1 MTDTEACVESKD
13 FFKDPDLFVD
23 PHPYYDDIRARCP
36 VMREP
41 FHDVVMVTGFDEAL
55 EVYSNSTTWSSCNTV
70 AGPGFPVPLE
80 GDDVSDLIDQHR
92 DELPFS
98 DQLPSFDPPTHTVQ
112 RGLLMRL
119 ITPKRMKE
127 NEEFM
132 WGLAD
137 RQIDEFLA
145 QGTCEFVREYAGP
158 YTLLVVADL
167 LGVPQGDFAKIR
179 SRMTTRPA
187 ERALGEHDHKPLEY
201 LYDQFTAYIEDRRRN
216 PQADVMTS
224 MATATF
230 PDGSTPP
237 VHDVALIA
245 ANLFAAGQETTVRLL
260 TASLRMIG
268 EHPELQ
274 QLLRDER
281 HRIPNF
287 IEEMLRLETPIQGSF
302 RLARRTTSVG
312 GVDLPAGTTVF
323 VAPGAANRDPRHFEH
338 PDEFELD
345 RPNGRQH
352 LAFAHGIH
360 TCAGAPLARAEA
372 RVTIER
378 FLDRMAD
385 ITISESAHGPAGAR
399 RYHYVQTYFLQGLTN
414 LHLEFTPAKG

>member
-1 MTDTEACVESKD
+1 
-13 FFKDPDLFVD
+13 
-23 PHPYYDDIRARCP
+23 
-36 VMREP
+36 
-41 FHDVVMVTGFDEAL
+41 
-55 EVYSNSTTWSSCNTV
+55 
-70 AGPGFPVPLE
+70 
-80 GDDVSDLIDQHR
+80 
-92 DELPFS
+92 
-98 DQLPSFDPPTHTVQ
+98 
-112 RGLLMRL
+112 
-119 ITPKRMKE
+119 
-127 NEEFM
+127 M

-145 QGTCEFVREYAGP
+145 HGSCEFVRQYAGP

-167 LGVPQGDFAKIR
+167 LGVPQGDFATIR

-187 ERALGEHDHKPLEY
+187 ERALDEHDHKPLEY
-201 LYDQFTAYIEDRRRN
+201 LYDQFTAYIEDRRRH

-230 PDGSTPP
+230 PDGSTPS

-268 EHPELQ
+268 ERPELQ
-274 QLLRDER
+274 RLLREER
-281 HRIPNF
+281 HRIPSF

-312 GVDLPAGTTVF
+312 GVALAAGTTVF
-323 VAPGAANRDPRHFEH
+323 VAPGAANRDPRHFEN

-378 FLDRMAD
+378 FLDRTAD
-385 ITISESAHGPAGAR
+385 ITISQSAHGPAGAR
-399 RYHYVQTYFLQGLTN
+399 RYDYIQTYFLQGLTS
-414 LHLEFTPAKG
+414 LHLEFTPAS

>member
-1 MTDTEACVESKD
+1 MTDQETKVEEKD
-13 FFKDPDLFVD
+13 FFRDHSLFVN
-23 PHPYYDDIRARCP
+23 PYPYYDNIRSRCP
-36 VMREP
+36 VQREP
-41 FHDVVMVTGFDEAL
+41 HHDVVMVTGFEEAI
-55 EVYSNSTTWSSCNTV
+55 EVYTDQANWSNCNTV

-80 GDDVSDLIDQHR
+80 GDDVSELIDQHR

-98 DQLPSFDPPTHTVQ
+98 DQLPSFDPPRHTEQ

-137 RQIDEFLA
+137 RQMDEFLA
-145 QGTCEFVREYAGP
+145 RGQCEFVHEYATS

-167 LGVPQGDFAKIR
+167 LGVPESDFGKLR
-179 SRMTTRPA
+179 SRMTKPA
-187 ERALGEHDHKPLEY
+187 ERAIGEQDHKPLEY
-201 LYDQFTAYIEDRRRN
+201 LYEQFTVYVEDRRQH
-216 PQADVMTS
+216 PQGDVMTS
-224 MATATF
+224 LATATF

-260 TASLRMIG
+260 TASFRILG
-268 EHPELQ
+268 ERPELQ

-281 HRIPNF
+281 DRIPNF
-287 IEEMLRLETPIQGSF
+287 IEETLRLESPIQGSF
-302 RLARRTTSVG
+302 RLARRSTTLG

-323 VAPGAANRDPRHFEH
+323 VAAGAANHDPTHFEH
-338 PDEFELD
+338 PDEFQVD
-345 RPNGRQH
+345 RPNARQH
-352 LAFAHGIH
+352 VAFGHGIH

-378 FLDRMAD
+378 FLDRTSD
-385 ITISESAHGPAGAR
+385 IRISEAQHGPAGAR
-399 RYHYVQTYFLQGLTN
+399 RYDYIPTYFLQGLTK
-414 LHLEFTPAKG
+414 LYLEFDPVP

>member
-1 MTDTEACVESKD
+1 MTDTDAYVESRD

-23 PHPYYDDIRARCP
+23 PHPYYDDIRGRCP

-55 EVYSNSTTWSSCNTV
+55 EVYSNPTTWSSCNTV
-70 AGPGFPVPLE
+70 AGPGFPVPLV

-98 DQLPSFDPPTHTVQ
+98 DQLPSFDPPNHTAQ

-145 QGTCEFVREYAGP
+145 HGNCEFVRQYAGP

-167 LGVPQGDFAKIR
+167 LGVPQGDFATIR

-201 LYDQFTAYIEDRRRN
+201 LYDQFTAYIEDRRRH

-230 PDGSTPP
+230 PDGSTPS

-260 TASLRMIG
+260 TASLRMLG
-268 EHPELQ
+268 ERPELQ
-274 QLLRDER
+274 RLLREER
-281 HRIPNF
+281 HRIPSF

-312 GVDLPAGTTVF
+312 GVALAAGTTVF

-372 RVTIER
+372 QVTIER
-378 FLDRMAD
+378 FLDRTAD
-385 ITISESAHGPAGAR
+385 ITISQSAHGPAGAR
-399 RYHYVQTYFLQGLTN
+399 RYDYVQTYFLQGLTN
-414 LHLEFTPAKG
+414 LHLEFTPAS